1 MIKIEK
7 IQTYGFEAA
16 IRGMRNPLN
25 SWDKSD
31 STICPGRDFDDCKA
45 TVNKCPRGE
54 DPEFKEDLFCIGES
68 DLDLAGRLIACGT
81 PDRKFLRMI
90 YASMDITAPLYWWK
104 EYDTYKVATVAN
116 SCSTM
121 HKIHSAE
128 ITLND
133 FSIDNI
139 EIADDGIDLEDM
151 FINVVA
157 DCERLRSL
165 YMETKD
171 RKYWRAL
178 IQLLPNSYNQKRTV
192 SLNYETLRGMYYWR
206 KNHKLSEWREF
217 CQVMATLPYAEEFI
231 IN

>member
-1 MIKIEK
+1 MIKVEK
-7 IQTYGFEAA
+7 IQTYGFEVA

-31 STICPGRDFDDCKA
+31 SIIYPGRDFDDCKA

-54 DPEFKEDLFCIGES
+54 DLFCIGES
-68 DLDLAGRLIACGT
+68 DLNLAGRLIACGT
-81 PDRKFLRMI
+81 PDRKFLRLI

-121 HKIHSAE
+121 HEIHSTKK
-128 ITLND
+128 ITLED

-139 EIADDGIDLEDM
+139 EVSDDDIDLEDMFIEDM

-171 RKYWRAL
+171 KKYWRAL
-178 IQLLPNSYNQKRTV
+178 IQLLPEGYNQKRTV

-217 CQVMATLPYAEEFI
+217 CQIMTTLPYAEEFI